1 MSEQPWM
8 KMTEFPNKE
17 ERARMRGPRK
27 PRTLRVDIQATQ
39 PIQPAKPAYSTC
51 LNDMQNFDKF
61 WDAAPPGVRYDVNKP
76 LPPLPDQK
84 DQKTHSRRGSRCETP
99 RTPMDKAAY
108 WIKEKVFTPMKELFH
123 PLEATEMITPRET
136 QTTSGQTS
144 SHKVRVMEQES
155 PPRSRDSYAFHAE
168 SNIRPQVDTDRQSKS
183 RPSVDRQPNTP
194 RHSRKPSGVSQRPTM
209 FSHKSHASESSMSNS
224 VRAALETSVGT
235 AKDVGHRLG
244 FGHESGRLV
253 FSDTAPS
260 GMMDPC
266 SVCGKEPK
274 GVLYYGKCRDYD
286 QPVDKVLP
294 YGAAPPSDNSMM
306 IPSPTL

>member
-1 MSEQPWM
+1 
-8 KMTEFPNKE
+8 
-17 ERARMRGPRK
+17 
-27 PRTLRVDIQATQ
+27 
-39 PIQPAKPAYSTC
+39 
-51 LNDMQNFDKF
+51 
-61 WDAAPPGVRYDVNKP
+61 
-76 LPPLPDQK
+76 
-84 DQKTHSRRGSRCETP
+84 
-99 RTPMDKAAY
+99 
-108 WIKEKVFTPMKELFH
+108 MKELFH

-136 QTTSGQTS
+136 QTMSGRTS

-155 PPRSRDSYAFHAE
+155 PPRSRDS
-168 SNIRPQVDTDRQSKS
+168 QSKS

-244 FGHESGRLV
+244 IGHESGRLV

-274 GVLYYGKCRDYD
+274 GVLYHGKCRDYD
-286 QPVDKVLP
+286 QPVDKIFP
-294 YGAAPPSDNSMM
+294 NGAAPPLDDDPVSD
-306 IPSPTL
+306 PSASCRT